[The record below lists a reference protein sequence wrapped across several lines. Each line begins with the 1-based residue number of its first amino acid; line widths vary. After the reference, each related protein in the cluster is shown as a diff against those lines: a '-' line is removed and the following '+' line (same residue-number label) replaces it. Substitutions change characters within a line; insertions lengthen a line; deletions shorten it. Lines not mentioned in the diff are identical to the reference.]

1 MHEKDTE
8 ELLAEIREDADMER
22 FLADNRKEFRQ
33 PLSEYLNRI
42 MEQKQLCRTDV
53 IRDSCL
59 NPNYAYHILSG
70 ESTNPSRPKL
80 LALAIALRMNFDEIQ
95 YLLRYAGFSPLY
107 PRNPWDAVVISAIH
121 RGLSVWETD
130 NLLDY
135 LGETVMLGNLKKR
148 QLEKGSAAEA

>member
-1 MHEKDTE
+1 M
-8 ELLAEIREDADMER
+8 
-22 FLADNRKEFRQ
+22 
-33 PLSEYLNRI
+33 
-42 MEQKQLCRTDV
+42 
-53 IRDSCL
+53 
-59 NPNYAYHILSG
+59 
-70 ESTNPSRPKL
+70 
-80 LALAIALRMNFDEIQ
+80 LALAIALRMDFDEIQ

-148 QLEKGSAAEA
+148 QLEKEATEES